1 MSSLYV
7 CFSLSVFATVYVCEY
22 VWVPLASLVSYSVLN
37 YPVGVLIE
45 LETLL
50 IVSLDKGE

>member
-1 MSSLYV
+1 M
-7 CFSLSVFATVYVCEY
+7 CATVYVCEY

-37 YPVGVLIE
+37 YPVGALIE